1 MRRIPKWLIVLAGLV
16 AAAVA
21 LKLAVFRAKPLPVR
35 AAPAQV
41 GEVVESVS
49 NTRAGTVKV
58 RQRSKLSPQIGGRVV
73 ALPFAKGA
81 SVPEG
86 ALLLKLD
93 DSVQSAQ
100 LDLARKELVTAGAR
114 AREACLAADLAKRE
128 WERGAALE
136 KDGITSRQS
145 LDVLESERDR
155 MAAACEAARAGL
167 DQARSAVSLAGAEQA
182 LTEVRAPF
190 AGVLADS
197 STEVGEWITPSPPG
211 VPIPAVLDFLNPA
224 SVYVSAPIDEV
235 DSVRV
240 RPGMEVVITVDSRPG
255 ERFAGKL
262 SRVAPYV
269 LDLQEQN
276 RTVEVEAVFDD
287 PAVAASVLPGTSAD
301 LEVLLTR
308 KAGTL
313 RIPTSA
319 IAEGGK
325 VLVVEGGRLR
335 ERPVRAGLKNW
346 QYTEVLEGLREG
358 ELVVTVRDSTAV
370 KPGSRVTVR
379 ESR

>member
-1 MRRIPKWLIVLAGLV
+1 MRRIPKWLVALVGLV
-16 AAAVA
+16 AVAVA
-21 LKLAVFRAKPLPVR
+21 LKLTVFRAKPLPVT

-49 NTRAGTVKV
+49 NTRAGTIKV

-73 ALPFAKGA
+73 ALPFAKGS
-81 SVPEG
+81 SVAEG

-93 DSVQSAQ
+93 DSVQKAQ
-100 LDLARKELVTAGAR
+100 LDLARKELVTVQAQ

-136 KDGITSRQS
+136 KEGITSRQS
-145 LDVLESERDR
+145 LDVRERDR
-155 MAAACEAARAGL
+155 TAAACEAARAGL
-167 DQARSAVSLAGAEQA
+167 EQARSAVSLAQAEQA

-190 AGVLADS
+190 TGVLADS

-269 LDLQEQN
+269 VDLQEQN

-287 PAVAASVLPGTSAD
+287 PAVAASILPGTSAD
-301 LEVLLTR
+301 LEVLLSR

-325 VLVVEGGRLR
+325 VLVVEDGRLR
-335 ERPVRAGLKNW
+335 ERTVKVGLKNW
-346 QYTEVLEGLREG
+346 QYTEVLEALREG
-358 ELVVTVRDSTAV
+358 EQVVTVRDSTAV